1 MSRSRFAS
9 LNAVPLLLLLVP
21 MFLQAQ
27 DSPQWRGP
35 NRDGVI
41 PSYTSPQTWPEQLKQ
56 KWQVN
61 VGIGYSSPL
70 LVGKN
75 IFTFTRQG
83 EQEVVSCLDLDT
95 GRVFWRNSYAAPY
108 TVNPVARTHGSG
120 PKSTPAF
127 SSGRLFTLGI
137 GGILSAWDA
146 QSGKLLWRREFSS
159 DFKATSPDFGTATS
173 PIVDGKLVITCV
185 GGNSSGALMAF
196 DVESGKT
203 VWKWAGDGPAYAS
216 PIIVEIAGTRQVVTQ
231 SQEKIIGVSEADGK
245 LLWSIPFRTPYVQ
258 NIITPIFFNGLL
270 IFSGLDQGVGAMRVT
285 PSGQTWKTENV
296 WENQSVSFYMSDPV
310 INGGL
315 LFGMSHK
322 NKGQFVAL
330 NAASGRSLWESKG
343 RVGDN
348 TAILTGGDKLFL
360 LTSDAELIVAEVS
373 AVSFQEIRRYKVA
386 KSTTYAHP
394 VIAGKNILVKDA
406 ESLALWGID

>member
-1 MSRSRFAS
+1 MSRLRYGS
-9 LNAVPLLLLLVP
+9 LIALALIHSLFPLVLR
-21 MFLQAQ
+21 AQ

-35 NRDGVI
+35 NRDGII
-41 PSYTSPQTWPEQLKQ
+41 PAYAGPQTWPDQLKE

-61 VGIGYSSPL
+61 IGIGYSSPL

-83 EQEVVSCLDLDT
+83 AEEVVSCLDLET
-95 GRVFWRNSYAAPY
+95 GRILWRNSYAAPY
-108 TVNPVARTHGSG
+108 SVNPVARAHGAG

-127 SSGRLFTLGI
+127 SNGRLFTLGI

-146 QSGKLLWRREFSS
+146 KSGQSLWRREFSS
-159 DFKATSPDFGTATS
+159 DFKSTSPDFGTATS
-173 PIVDGKLVITCV
+173 PVIDGNLVIAFV
-185 GGNSSGALMAF
+185 GGHDSGALMAF

-203 VWKWAGDGPAYAS
+203 VWKWGGDGPAYAS
-216 PIIVEIAGTRQVVTQ
+216 PIIVDIAGTRQVVTQ
-231 SQEKIIGVSEADGK
+231 SQEKIIGISAADGK
-245 LLWSIPFRTPYVQ
+245 LLWSIPFRAPYIQ
-258 NIITPIFFNGLL
+258 NIITPIRFNDLL
-270 IFSGLDQGVGAMRVT
+270 IFSGLKQGVMAIRVT

-296 WENQSVSFYMSDPV
+296 WENQSASFYMSDPV

-315 LFGMSHK
+315 LFGMSHM

-330 NAASGRSLWESKG
+330 NAATGSSLWESKG

-348 TAILTGGDKLFL
+348 TAVLTGGDKLFL
-360 LTSDAELIVAEVS
+360 LTSDAELIIANVS

-386 KSTTYAHP
+386 ESPTYAHP
-394 VIAGKNILVKDA
+394 VIVEKNVLVKDA
-406 ESLALWGID
+406 ETITLWSID